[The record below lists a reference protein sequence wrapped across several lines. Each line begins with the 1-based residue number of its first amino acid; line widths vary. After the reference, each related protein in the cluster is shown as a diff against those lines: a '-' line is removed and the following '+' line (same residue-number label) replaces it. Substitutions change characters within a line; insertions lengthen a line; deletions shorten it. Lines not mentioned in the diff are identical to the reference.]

1 MPVLGWAANGR
12 STVSMLANRALLA
25 ALCAVLALPGT
36 AQAQAHQCRIAERI
50 APVEAPRPDGPVVRS
65 PIARYTLALSW
76 SPEFCRT
83 RARDP
88 GQAMQCSG
96 NSGRFGFIVH
106 GLWPEAASGR
116 PPQWCALTPRPSAA
130 TLRANLCM
138 TPSTR
143 LLEHEWAKHGSCMAK
158 RPDDYFKVAGI
169 LWRSLQFPDMDRLSR
184 QTPLT
189 AGDLRR
195 GFVALNPGWRSD
207 AVAIDTGRSG
217 WLREVKLCY
226 GRDFLP
232 RTCPRGQLGAR
243 DRDVLKIWRGL

>member
-1 MPVLGWAANGR
+1 MSAR
-12 STVSMLANRALLA
+12 RALLVSG
-25 ALCAVLALPGT
+25 LLALSVPGT
-36 AQAQAHQCRIAERI
+36 ALAQAHQCRIGERI
-50 APVEAPRPDGPVVRS
+50 APTTPPRPDGPVVRV

-96 NSGRFGFIVH
+96 DSGRFGFIVH

-138 TPSTR
+138 TPSAQ
-143 LLEHEWAKHGSCMAK
+143 LLEHEWAKHGSCMVK
-158 RPDDYFKVAGI
+158 QPDEYFKIASI
-169 LWRSLQFPDMDRLSR
+169 LWHSLRLPEMERLSR
-184 QTPLT
+184 QPDLT
-189 AGDLRR
+189 AGDLRKA
-195 GFVALNPGWRSD
+195 FVALNPGWRSD
-207 AVAIDTGRSG
+207 AIAVDSGRSG
-217 WLREVKLCY
+217 WLREIKLCY

-232 RTCPRGQLGAR
+232 QACPRGQSGAR
-243 DRDVLKIWRGL
+243 DQAPLKIWRGL